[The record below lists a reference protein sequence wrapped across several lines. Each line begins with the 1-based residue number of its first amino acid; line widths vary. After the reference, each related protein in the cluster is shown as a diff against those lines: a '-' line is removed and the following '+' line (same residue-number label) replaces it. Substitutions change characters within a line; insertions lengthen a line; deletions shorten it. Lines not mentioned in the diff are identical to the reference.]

1 MYSGR
6 RKINIIDLIITILLP
21 LFRCDLRG
29 REGEP
34 PDRGVAVS
42 RDRVGGSSWHR
53 ALVRRRGRR
62 LYVRLDDREVFTA
75 VVGNRTVEDLQQD
88 VLETDGLL
96 WIGED
101 FYLCTY
107 FCYIKKICS
116 RLHWYGGFYCRAGL
130 FGSNLD
136 V

>member
-6 RKINIIDLIITILLP
+6 RKINILILIIFIF
-21 LFRCDLRG
+21 FRCDLRG
-29 REGEP
+29 REGEAP
-34 PDRGVAVS
+34 ERGVAVS
-42 RDRVGGSSWHR
+42 RDRVGGGSSWHR

-101 FYLCTY
+101 F
-107 FCYIKKICS
+107 
-116 RLHWYGGFYCRAGL
+116 
-130 FGSNLD
+130 
-136 V
+136 

>member
-1 MYSGR
+1 M
-6 RKINIIDLIITILLP
+6 
-21 LFRCDLRG
+21 
-29 REGEP
+29 E
-34 PDRGVAVS
+34 RGVAVS
-42 RDRVGGSSWHR
+42 RDRVGGGRWHR

-96 WIGED
+96 WIGEH
-101 FYLCTY
+101 FYFY
-107 FCYIKKICS
+107 FFYMKIS
-116 RLHWYGGFYCRAGL
+116 LAASIGTE
-130 FGSNLD
+130 

>member
-1 MYSGR
+1 MG
-6 RKINIIDLIITILLP
+6 
-21 LFRCDLRG
+21 
-29 REGEP
+29 
-34 PDRGVAVS
+34 
-42 RDRVGGSSWHR
+42 GGSSWHR

-101 FYLCTY
+101 
-107 FCYIKKICS
+107 I
-116 RLHWYGGFYCRAGL
+116 G
-130 FGSNLD
+130 
-136 V
+136 

>member
-1 MYSGR
+1 MYSAR
-6 RKINIIDLIITILLP
+6 RKINILILIISILLP
-21 LFRCDLRG
+21 LCRCDLRG
-29 REGEP
+29 REGEAP
-34 PDRGVAVS
+34 ERGVAVS
-42 RDRVGGSSWHR
+42 RDRVGGGSWHR

-101 FYLCTY
+101 FYCIHY
-107 FCYIKKICS
+107 FFI
-116 RLHWYGGFYCRAGL
+116 
-130 FGSNLD
+130 
-136 V
+136 